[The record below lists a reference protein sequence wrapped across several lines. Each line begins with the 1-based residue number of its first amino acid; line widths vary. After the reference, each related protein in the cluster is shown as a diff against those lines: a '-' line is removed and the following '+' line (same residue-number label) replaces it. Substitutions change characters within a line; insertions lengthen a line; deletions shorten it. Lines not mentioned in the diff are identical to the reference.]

1 MFLFVCMI
9 FTPEVV
15 SDELFFFGEEDLE
28 SLIIFVLGLVGLLL
42 YLGKESALIR
52 TVTEKLSLQQESNK
66 IRKDLAQTY
75 TYIGEMNRQLE
86 ILKNVIVESPH
97 TTKELLSPER
107 ERIFQPVFEAALLL
121 SQSDEAEL
129 VFIDT
134 RTRNITGVYYSDQS
148 KKESSLLGADV
159 LLDKKKYWWQEDGLA
174 VVRSQEEPT
183 HIAAFLIVRSTKN
196 KIEEVGVFQILVT
209 HALLLFSL
217 CQVSDRQSFDW

>member
-1 MFLFVCMI
+1 MI
-9 FTPEVV
+9 FTPEIV
-15 SDELFFFGEEDLE
+15 SDEFFFFGEEDLE
-28 SLIIFVLGLVGLLL
+28 SVIIFVLGLIGLLL

-97 TTKELLSPER
+97 TTKELVSSER
-107 ERIFQPVFEAALLL
+107 DRIFQPIFEAALLL

-134 RTRNITGVYYSDQS
+134 QTRNVLGAYHSDSS
-148 KKESSLLGADV
+148 KEGMISLESSS
-159 LLDKKKYWWQEDGLA
+159 LLDKKKYWWHEDGIA

-183 HIAAFLIVRSTKN
+183 QVAAFLIVRSTKN
-196 KIEEVGVFQILVT
+196 KIEEVALFQILVT

-217 CQVSDRQSFDW
+217 RQVNDRHSTV